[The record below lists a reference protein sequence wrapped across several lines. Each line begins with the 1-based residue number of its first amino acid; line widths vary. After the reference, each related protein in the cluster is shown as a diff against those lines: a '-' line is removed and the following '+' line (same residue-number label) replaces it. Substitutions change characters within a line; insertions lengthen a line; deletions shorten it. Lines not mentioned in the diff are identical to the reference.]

1 MIWRFQ
7 RWESK
12 LFCLC
17 PIIAEKTQRSPC
29 LTARY
34 TEQRAWI
41 GETLWSDD
49 LAEAMSAHESVLKRS
64 TVKRQALQL
73 ERGLNSRHVL
83 IKKELWVLAASP
95 PASLVSTQRPPSPP
109 PQDWAQKVST
119 QIRTGDQGM
128 RAGEEW
134 VAGGLVGWRA
144 GRKGGGCM
152 WWELRRWEGGVFQF
166 RRPLWGLENSV
177 IVPAEMQH
185 QQWTRCC
192 FVTLW
197 AQTRDRA
204 LSPEPFFNTSSI
216 GVTGLNI
223 RDNVN
228 DFIKLHWKLYV
239 LRINSMFQ
247 NSARFQQNA
256 INCPF
261 LSGQGKPVSILM
273 RLALLCQVPFF
284 SLDYNKHSPICLSTS
299 CKVWCG

>member
-34 TEQRAWI
+34 TEQRASI

-64 TVKRQALQL
+64 TVKRQALQR

-144 GRKGGGCM
+144 GRKGGDACGESWGGGREVFSNLGVPFGVWKTVWLFQLKCNISSEHAVAL
-152 WWELRRWEGGVFQF
+152 WHSELRLETGHCHRSHFSI
-166 RRPLWGLENSV
+166 RPLLVSRD
-177 IVPAEMQH
+177 
-185 QQWTRCC
+185 WT
-192 FVTLW
+192 
-197 AQTRDRA
+197 
-204 LSPEPFFNTSSI
+204 
-216 GVTGLNI
+216 
-223 RDNVN
+223 
-228 DFIKLHWKLYV
+228 
-239 LRINSMFQ
+239 
-247 NSARFQQNA
+247 
-256 INCPF
+256 
-261 LSGQGKPVSILM
+261 SGTM
-273 RLALLCQVPFF
+273 
-284 SLDYNKHSPICLSTS
+284 
-299 CKVWCG
+299 